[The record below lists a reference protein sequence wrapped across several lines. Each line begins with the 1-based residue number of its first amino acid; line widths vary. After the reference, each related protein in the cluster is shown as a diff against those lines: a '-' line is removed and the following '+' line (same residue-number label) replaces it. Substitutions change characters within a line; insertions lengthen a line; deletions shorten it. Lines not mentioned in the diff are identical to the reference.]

1 MGNRSPK
8 VFLRA
13 VGSLTRKQ
21 LLTLQM
27 ISYFFSFI
35 IFVVI
40 LVQVARSIIVLHFRS
55 RNSLVRAARVWCWF
69 IVCCIVACVVIWRG
83 FFLLFLVSIRSLIFL
98 VIVWRIFFLF
108 ILRSLF
114 FLFIRRGFFL
124 VFLILLRCFYI
135 YIVCIIIRFTLALI
149 TFIDDIGGHSLSKL
163 RNLKLLLLCDHV
175 FWPLSRVFPL
185 IS

>member
-27 ISYFFSFI
+27 TSYFFSFI
-35 IFVVI
+35 IFVFI

-55 RNSLVRAARVWCWF
+55 CNSLVRGTWVWCWF

-83 FFLLFLVSIRSLIFL
+83 FFLLFLVSIRSLFFL
-98 VIVWRIFFLF
+98 VILRSVFFLV
-108 ILRSLF
+108 I
-114 FLFIRRGFFL
+114 IRGFFL
-124 VFLILLRCFYI
+124 IFLILLRCFYI
-135 YIVCIIIRFTLALI
+135 YIVCVIICFILALI
-149 TFIDDIGGHSLSKL
+149 TFIDNIGGLSLSKL
-163 RNLKLLLLCDHV
+163 RNLKLLLLCDL
-175 FWPLSRVFPL
+175 FLPLSRVFPL